1 MTQPGMTAVFWAT
14 LAISTFAVLA
24 RPEAVAPWEMPS
36 LVLDRHTVAEDVQKS
51 EALAARL
58 PGDPEIDRLRTLF
71 LDHGLAELDPPYRK
85 VDYDTRQVRIHRA
98 LEHLRS
104 AHGPEAFEIVRA
116 SAVERF
122 VHMFDRGRGDRSSE
136 EDARGAVGGFEEILQ
151 RYGAIYA
158 GVVIAPEMTVRA
170 LYKARW
176 NLIHRA
182 PALDGFSPIERQA
195 YWGWLALHGW
205 GVPLR
210 ERTEALALYR
220 EAGGANA
227 AEAAA
232 MFDLL
237 EGRPERCAE
246 ILEEL
251 YYEEGELRLRNL
263 ALGARH
269 AARLLRR

>member
-1 MTQPGMTAVFWAT
+1 MTAVFWIT
-14 LAISTFAVLA
+14 LAISTFVVLA
-24 RPEAVAPWEMPS
+24 RPGAVAPWEMPS
-36 LVLDRHTVAEDVQKS
+36 LVLDRRAVAEDVRHS
-51 EALAARL
+51 ETLAARL
-58 PGDPEIDRLRTLF
+58 PDGPEIERLQTLF
-71 LDHGLAELDPPYRK
+71 LEHGLAELEPPYRK

-98 LEHLRS
+98 LERLRS
-104 AHGPEAFEIVRA
+104 AHGPESFEIVRA
-116 SAVERF
+116 SAVEQF
-122 VHMFDRGRGDRSSE
+122 VRVFDRNRGHRRSE
-136 EDARGAVGGFEEILQ
+136 KEARGALGGFEEILR
-151 RYGAIYA
+151 RYGAIYE

-182 PALDGFSPIERQA
+182 PAIDGFSPIELQA

-210 ERTEALALYR
+210 ERIEALTLYR

-237 EGRPERCAE
+237 EGRPDRCAE

-251 YYEEGELRLRNL
+251 YRKDGELRLRNL

-269 AARLLRR
+269 AAKLLRR